1 MTYQTIMSLK
11 LLASLSSLPPLP
23 LGMIENPIVVS
34 NEKMILTVCLVT
46 QAIMRRDQHL
56 PSLCYSYFIVKNVP
70 IGATFTLTALS
81 TSVTIASCM
90 PLTITNLTAQTVE
103 AGDFNLS
110 GG

>member
-1 MTYQTIMSLK
+1 MT
-11 LLASLSSLPPLP
+11 
-23 LGMIENPIVVS
+23 
-34 NEKMILTVCLVT
+34 KMILTVCLAAQV
-46 QAIMRRDQHL
+46 IMRRNQHL
-56 PSLCYSYFIVKNVP
+56 LPLCYSYFIVETVP

-90 PLTITNLTAQTVE
+90 PLTIVNPTAQTIE